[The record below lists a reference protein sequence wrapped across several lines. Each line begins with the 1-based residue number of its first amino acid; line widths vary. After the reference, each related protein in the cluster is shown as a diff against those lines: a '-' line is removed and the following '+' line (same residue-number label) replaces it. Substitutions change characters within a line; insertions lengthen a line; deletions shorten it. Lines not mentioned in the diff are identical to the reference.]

1 VASRERRAKSP
12 GEETRRQAELPTL
25 PADGRR
31 GPRSWL
37 AGEIFPSSLGAL
49 VIVGAVFAGAA
60 YFVHR
65 AMVAP
70 DVRLQSG
77 RAQYELY
84 CSGCHGEDGRG
95 HGPLAAGL
103 ATAPADLTQIAARSG
118 GTFDAPEIAT
128 FIDGRKAVAAHGPR
142 LMPIWGELLAS
153 AGADPERDAA
163 KRARIDEIVAYL
175 WSIQR

>member
-1 VASRERRAKSP
+1 M
-12 GEETRRQAELPTL
+12 
-25 PADGRR
+25 
-31 GPRSWL
+31 
-37 AGEIFPSSLGAL
+37 AGWRISPSSLGAL
-49 VIVGAVFAGAA
+49 VIVGAVFTGAA

-70 DVRLQSG
+70 DVRLEAG
-77 RAQYELY
+77 RAQYKLY

-103 ATAPADLTQIAARSG
+103 PTAPADLTQIAARSG

-153 AGADPERDAA
+153 TGADPEQDAA
-163 KRARIDEIVAYL
+163 MRARIDEIVAYL